1 MYSLNDKLEFEQ
13 VDEGVVIYN
22 SNNLESYYVNETA
35 SYVIKSLL
43 KSKKDF
49 EEIVNL
55 ILKEYNI
62 DEDNCKNDIKD
73 ILNELVKEN
82 IVKEV
87 KDEKIC

>member
-43 KSKKDF
+43 KSKKD
-49 EEIVNL
+49 L
-55 ILKEYNI
+55 
-62 DEDNCKNDIKD
+62 
-73 ILNELVKEN
+73 
-82 IVKEV
+82 
-87 KDEKIC
+87 